1 MGAWGGHSTVEDAEL
16 NEQIWK
22 MERCLVYELRLDGF
36 AYLETRARDGL
47 IRTKA
52 LITEG
57 DELTLN
63 VRTSRNGYVKVQV
76 LDAVTFEPLPH
87 YTLEEAIPITGDHL
101 FAKAQW
107 QDRDNI
113 AEFKGRPV
121 MLEVHVREGELYA
134 LRVPYKAFYTSWL
147 AHRI

>member
-1 MGAWGGHSTVEDAEL
+1 MGAWGGHHTHADQEEEWARRG
-16 NEQIWK
+16 
-22 MERCLVYELRLDGF
+22 MEHFLIYELRLDGF
-36 AYLETRARDGL
+36 AYLEARARDGL

-57 DELTLN
+57 DKLTLN
-63 VRTSRNGYVKVQV
+63 VRTNRNGYVKVQV
-76 LDAVTFEPLPH
+76 LDALTFEPLPY
-87 YTLEEAIPITGDHL
+87 YTLEEAIPISGDHL

-113 AEFKGRPV
+113 AELKGRPV

-134 LRVPYKAFYTSWL
+134 LRLAFKAFYTAWL